1 LTAATAT
8 GLKEKEKGAV
18 FITLIDDATK
28 SRISQFFEEETLFGA
43 MTVLKMWLEAY
54 GIPESLYCDKK
65 NAFVLTREPTDK
77 ELIAGVTKPKSH
89 FGKACDR
96 LGIEVIAA
104 NSPQAKGRVERNHG
118 VDQKRLIKE
127 MRLENISTIE
137 QANIF
142 LTEYYLPKMN
152 GKFTRPPK
160 NADDAHVKLGKANLA
175 DILCTEDE
183 RTVSKD
189 FIVRFECR
197 LFQILPEAKRKPRP
211 GDTVLVRKR
220 LDLSILILWKDK
232 PLPVKEIPTMFD
244 E

>member
-1 LTAATAT
+1 
-8 GLKEKEKGAV
+8 
-18 FITLIDDATK
+18 
-28 SRISQFFEEETLFGA
+28 
-43 MTVLKMWLEAY
+43 
-54 GIPESLYCDKK
+54 
-65 NAFVLTREPTDK
+65 
-77 ELIAGVTKPKSH
+77 
-89 FGKACDR
+89 
-96 LGIEVIAA
+96 
-104 NSPQAKGRVERNHG
+104 
-118 VDQKRLIKE
+118 

-152 GKFTRPPK
+152 SKFTRPPK
-160 NADDAHVKLGKANLA
+160 NTDDAHVKLGKVNLK

-189 FIVRFECR
+189 FIIRFECR
-197 LFQILPEAKRKPRP
+197 LFQILPEAKQKPRP

-232 PLPVKEIPTMFD
+232 PLLVKEIPTMFD